1 MFKVEVDKP
10 ANLLA
15 ISYIGS
21 IGPKEILLCEE
32 QAKSLVRDLA
42 PGFRLLTDLTELE
55 LMDLDCLPSIKRM
68 MDFSNNNGVDMVV
81 RVIPDPKKDIG
92 LNILSLFHY
101 KKRVRIVTCKTLREA
116 REVLGQGSVVA
127 TRLS

>member
-15 ISYIGS
+15 ISYSGS
-21 IGPKEILLCEE
+21 IGPKEIMRCEE
-32 QAKSLVRDLA
+32 QAKSLLKDLTS
-42 PGFRLLTDLTELE
+42 GFRLLTDLTELE
-55 LMDLDCLPSIKRM
+55 SMDLDCLPSIKRM
-68 MDFSNNNGVDMVV
+68 MDFSNKNGVDMVV

-101 KKRVRIVTCKTLREA
+101 EKRVRIVTCKTLKEA
-116 REVLGQGSVVA
+116 SAVLSQGSVTA
-127 TRLS
+127 TTRS